1 METEVKIE
9 ISPEQF
15 VRFSE
20 QTDFLKVSKEDIYY
34 SKFNTKTERIE
45 NNEPLVR
52 IRKSNSDYY
61 FTTKI
66 KNIVDGIERNLERET
81 KIDDKFVI
89 ENFLFDTGYHIYFQK
104 SKEGFKKTIKEDDY
118 EINIEIFVVSCNN
131 KQKIYFEIEI
141 ISDKLSN
148 SQAIELLKEKVS
160 SFDLDFEKR
169 DERSW
174 ISIFENNS

>member
-52 IRKSNSDYY
+52 IRKSNSDSH
-61 FTTKI
+61 FTTKSFGKFRYI
-66 KNIVDGIERNLERET
+66 KHMPSVR
-81 KIDDKFVI
+81 
-89 ENFLFDTGYHIYFQK
+89 DT
-104 SKEGFKKTIKEDDY
+104 
-118 EINIEIFVVSCNN
+118 N
-131 KQKIYFEIEI
+131 
-141 ISDKLSN
+141 
-148 SQAIELLKEKVS
+148 
-160 SFDLDFEKR
+160 
-169 DERSW
+169 
-174 ISIFENNS
+174 

>member
-34 SKFNTKTERIE
+34 SKFNTKMERIE

-61 FTTKI
+61 FTTKSFGKFRYI
-66 KNIVDGIERNLERET
+66 KHMPSVR
-81 KIDDKFVI
+81 
-89 ENFLFDTGYHIYFQK
+89 DT
-104 SKEGFKKTIKEDDY
+104 
-118 EINIEIFVVSCNN
+118 N
-131 KQKIYFEIEI
+131 
-141 ISDKLSN
+141 
-148 SQAIELLKEKVS
+148 
-160 SFDLDFEKR
+160 
-169 DERSW
+169 
-174 ISIFENNS
+174 